1 MCSRNWECGSRGV
14 KGPRGGWKIGWTQTV
29 KNHEPARSWIHS
41 EGNEGE
47 QARVLNQKRGTLR
60 SHFEGIPLAELE
72 AQAGKRLG
80 VGTQVHSSHDSLT
93 QVK

>member
-1 MCSRNWECGSRGV
+1 MFKELGV
-14 KGPRGGWKIGWTQTV
+14 WVTWRKRAQGRLGDIGWTQTV

-47 QARVLNQKRGTLR
+47 QARVLNQKHGTLR
-60 SHFEGIPLAELE
+60 SHFEGIPLTELG
-72 AQAGKRLG
+72 ARAGKRLR
-80 VGTQVHSSHDSLT
+80 VGTQVQSSQDSPT